1 MFGRRRR
8 RTGRHSHANDAEW
21 TSGSAAESFFDDAE
35 GAGTGDTAGASAV
48 PTDRPHGP
56 WDETEPA
63 PDLTRVDL
71 GAVRVPVA
79 QEFDVQLNVLHEEVV
94 AATITHEASSL
105 QLQAFAAPK
114 SGGLWDEARE
124 EIARELASG
133 SGEPSEVEGPFGSEL
148 RAELAVQTEN
158 GAVPQPARFVGV
170 DGPRWLLRGVFT
182 GPAGSGSDQAQ
193 LLEDVFRGTVV
204 VRGEQPMPP
213 RERLPLRVPEDAVEH
228 LSEEEP
234 PASGAASAGS

>member
-8 RTGRHSHANDAEW
+8 RTGKHSHGGDDEP
-21 TSGSAAESFFDDAE
+21 ESFFGDEEDEAGGGQADA
-35 GAGTGDTAGASAV
+35 AGGPA
-48 PTDRPHGP
+48 DRPSGP
-56 WDETEPA
+56 WDETETA

-79 QEFDVQLNVLHEEVV
+79 QEFDVQLNVLHEEIV
-94 AATITHEASSL
+94 AATITHEDSSL

-133 SGEPSEVEGPFGSEL
+133 SGEPTLVEGPFGSEL
-148 RAELAVQTEN
+148 RAEIPVQTES

-182 GPAGSGSDQAQ
+182 GPAGAGSEHAR

-204 VRGEQPMPP
+204 VRGEEPMPP
-213 RERLPLRVPEDAVEH
+213 RERLPLRVPPEAAEH
-228 LSEEEP
+228 LSADEP
-234 PASGAASAGS
+234 PASGATPAGA